1 MKKCKPAFQFKNA
14 VNKLALLLLA
24 VTMVG
29 CTSTSS
35 SSDTQSSTNKRNSG
49 FVEGA
54 TVEALVNIHA
64 DYANNRLYALNY
76 QMSNLIPMCSK
87 FVIEDI
93 GSKEIEISHQGKV
106 YRYLWD
112 KHTRS
117 AGQSLEQNFNTFF
130 GKRCDSDRVKQLSKI
145 DQEGIAKGKPLI
157 GMTKEGVKY
166 AMGTPP
172 VHATTTLEENNWT
185 YWINRWARNILEFDE
200 KGKLKHIVK

>member
-35 SSDTQSSTNKRNSG
+35 SSDTQSLTNKRNSG

-130 GKRCDSDRVKQLSKI
+130 LVNVVIVIGVKQLSKI

-157 GMTKEGVKY
+157 GMTKEGC
-166 AMGTPP
+166 
-172 VHATTTLEENNWT
+172 
-185 YWINRWARNILEFDE
+185 
-200 KGKLKHIVK
+200 